1 MNSIS
6 SLHPSTSS
14 LTRIVVI
21 QRPNRGWIRR
31 ECGRGL
37 SAPTVAAKSLARPRE
52 VGALRPLPHS
62 KRAKVGRHLQSQ
74 LTRTAALALCLA
86 TGTVAA
92 FAADAPAASEI
103 QLIVSQ
109 AADGEIAGWR
119 SFHEKAGTKTA
130 EVWRLQSAGVLVCA
144 GVPRGYLYTERD
156 YADFELRFEWRY
168 PRGAAKSNGGVL
180 VRMTGEHCIWPKC
193 LELQLNMGQAG
204 DFWGLRGYALSGPAE
219 PMKTMEHKLFGTC
232 RNLKRLADLEKPIGE
247 WNQHEAVV
255 EGGTVTQ
262 KLNGTLV
269 NRATGCET
277 AAGKIL
283 ITAEG
288 QEIHFRNIRL
298 IPRKSGS

>member
-6 SLHPSTSS
+6 PLHQSTSS
-14 LTRIVVI
+14 LT
-21 QRPNRGWIRR
+21 
-31 ECGRGL
+31 L
-37 SAPTVAAKSLARPRE
+37 
-52 VGALRPLPHS
+52 
-62 KRAKVGRHLQSQ
+62 
-74 LTRTAALALCLA
+74 TAALALCLA
-86 TGTVAA
+86 AGAVTAG
-92 FAADAPAASEI
+92 EI
-103 QLIVSQ
+103 PLLVSQ
-109 AADGEIAGWR
+109 GADGEIAGWR

-130 EVWRLQSAGVLVCA
+130 DVWRLQADGVLVCA
-144 GVPRGYLYTERD
+144 GVPRGYLYTEKD
-156 YADFELRFEWRY
+156 YGDFELKVEWRY
-168 PRGAAKSNGGVL
+168 PRGATKSNGGVL

-204 DFWGLRGYALSGPAE
+204 DFWGLRGFALSGPVE
-219 PMKTMEHKLFGTC
+219 RMKTMEHKLFGTC

-277 AAGKIL
+277 TAGKIL

-288 QEIHFRNIRL
+288 QEIHFRNVRL